1 MEENTEKSLENYG
14 TITVRTATAEDL
26 NAIETIERE
35 CFPDPWSRRS
45 LEDSLSDENTGCAVA
60 VQAGKI
66 LGYVLYG
73 FVLDESEIYRIAV
86 TKSGRRQGIGALLL
100 KHLETFSENHQIS
113 RILLDVREKN
123 EGARSFYMAMG
134 FSEDGVRK
142 NFYQNPCDHAVLM
155 SKMLE

>member
-1 MEENTEKSLENYG
+1 MEANTEKSLENYG
-14 TITVRTATAEDL
+14 TITVRIATVEDL
-26 NAIETIERE
+26 KEIETIERE
-35 CFPDPWSRRS
+35 CFPDPWSRQS
-45 LEDSLSDENTGCAVA
+45 LEGSLLDKNTGCAVA
-60 VQAGKI
+60 VQSGKI

-86 TKSGRRQGIGALLL
+86 TKSGRRRGLGALFL

-123 EGARSFYMAMG
+123 EGARCFYEAMG
-134 FSEDGVRK
+134 FSVDGVRK